1 MDKFNKML
9 GAWQPIIL
17 SIYRIVTALMLF
29 QFGVAKLLKFPVVPV
44 LVDVK
49 PLSLFGIAAMF
60 ELVFGGLLILGL
72 YSRLVAFV
80 LCGEMAFAY
89 FIEHFPKN
97 FIPLLN
103 GGSLAI
109 MLCFSC
115 LYFACA
121 GGGPW
126 SLDAIIRNKS

>member
-1 MDKFNKML
+1 MDRINKTL
-9 GAWQPIIL
+9 GAGQPAVL
-17 SIYRIVTALMLF
+17 SIFRVVTGLLMF
-29 QFGVAKLLKFPVVPV
+29 QFGVAKLLKFPDVPMFAKV
-44 LVDVK
+44 E
-49 PLSLFGIAAMF
+49 PLSLFGVAGMF

-72 YSRLVAFV
+72 FSRLAAFI

-89 FIEHFPKN
+89 FIEHFPRG

-103 GGSLAI
+103 GGNIAI
-109 MLCFSC
+109 MFCFSC

-126 SLDAIIRNKS
+126 SLDALRGKR

>member
-9 GAWQPIIL
+9 GAGEPIIL
-17 SIYRIVTALMLF
+17 SIYRVVTGLMLF

-44 LVDVK
+44 LSEV
-49 PLSLFGIAAMF
+49 PALSLFGVAAMF

-72 YSRLVAFV
+72 FSRLAAFI

-89 FIEHFPKN
+89 FIAHFPKN

-103 GGSLAI
+103 GGGLAI

-115 LYFACA
+115 LYLACA

-126 SLDAIIRNKS
+126 SLDAMMRKK